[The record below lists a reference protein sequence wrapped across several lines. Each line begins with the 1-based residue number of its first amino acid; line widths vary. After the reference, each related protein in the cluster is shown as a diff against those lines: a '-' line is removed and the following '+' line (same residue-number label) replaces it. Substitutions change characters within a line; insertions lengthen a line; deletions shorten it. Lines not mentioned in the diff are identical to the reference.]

1 MFAYCI
7 QLLCFRIVCSYCV
20 RSLYAAVVF
29 DHCMQLLC
37 LIIVCS
43 CCVYSF
49 ILFSFDF
56 ANFRTVICMHK
67 QRACIHVLSLIIYS
81 TYDGYSSELFI
92 EVGIRMMFALMH
104 ENT

>member
-1 MFAYCI
+1 
-7 QLLCFRIVCSYCV
+7 
-20 RSLYAAVVF
+20 
-29 DHCMQLLC
+29 
-37 LIIVCS
+37 
-43 CCVYSF
+43 
-49 ILFSFDF
+49 
-56 ANFRTVICMHK
+56 MHK